1 MCKVVNMRAFK
12 IWLMTDFLLNLTK
25 YGTMQKKA
33 LAILHGTTNQVIK
46 NRREELKNKKS
57 QTDSSKKEES
67 NEDEHLNQKRRLA
80 FLDLLL
86 ESAEGAALSDE
97 DIREEVDTFMFEGH
111 DTVTSGIS
119 FALYSLAHN
128 PEIQVSNS
136 TSLYGRGDS
145 SAMKISLTYSRF
157 TCCFF

>member
-25 YGTMQKKA
+25 YGAMQKKA

-57 QTDSSKKEES
+57 QPDLTPKEDDD
-67 NEDEHLNQKRRLA
+67 NLNQKRRLA

-119 FALYSLAHN
+119 FALYALAQN
-128 PEIQVSNS
+128 PDIQV
-136 TSLYGRGDS
+136 DV
-145 SAMKISLTYSRF
+145 I
-157 TCCFF
+157 